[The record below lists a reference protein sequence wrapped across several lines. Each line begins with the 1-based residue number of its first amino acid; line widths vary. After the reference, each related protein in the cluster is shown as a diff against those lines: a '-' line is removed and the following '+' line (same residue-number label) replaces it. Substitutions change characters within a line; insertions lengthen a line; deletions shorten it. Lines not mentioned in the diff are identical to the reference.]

1 MLWLS
6 LIGQAQVDSL
16 VVFGLCRCRCACA
29 FSAAAACCCCVRVCV
44 EIKICCADARAQH
57 PRPQLR
63 HSDSTAE
70 RETMAGPEVRR
81 RRFSTMAK
89 TTMFATA
96 VLVASAS
103 GVSAFVVD
111 PGGGTLLRSGVA
123 NPRSLAGRRRGRF
136 QEGFGARE
144 RLPGRRGRTGCCGRL
159 VSRCICCLLCCVD
172 VLGFLT
178 LRVRTYECEYL
189 EYHTYELEPR
199 VEQASGGSFAFRGGE
214 VALVGSGRVGTPKTC
229 RVFSEMVLAV
239 KPPPP

>member
-1 MLWLS
+1 MCVRS
-6 LIGQAQVDSL
+6 LL
-16 VVFGLCRCRCACA
+16 LLR
-29 FSAAAACCCCVRVCV
+29 AAAVCVCV

-103 GVSAFVVD
+103 GPGVSAFVVD
-111 PGGGTLLRSGVA
+111 PRGGMLLRSGVA
-123 NPRSLAGRRRGRF
+123 NPQSLAGRRRGRF
-136 QEGFGARE
+136 QEDFGARE

-159 VSRCICCLLCCVD
+159 VSRCICCLLCWMD

-178 LRVRTYECEYL
+178 LRT
-189 EYHTYELEPR
+189 YHTSMTTSSIIR
-199 VEQASGGSFAFRGGE
+199 TSR
-214 VALVGSGRVGTPKTC
+214 
-229 RVFSEMVLAV
+229 
-239 KPPPP
+239 